1 MEPVVVKLSG
11 GLTESR
17 EAIGHLCD
25 WVNSIL
31 QPREKGATVKGTG
44 SGGTSVPG
52 MKPAGA
58 GRLKA
63 ETSGLD
69 PLNPGT
75 KLSGESGY
83 LSSGAHVKF
92 SGVTIVHGGGRQINA
107 MSEQLGIPVR
117 QVAGRRITDKQTM
130 DVLLAT
136 VGGTVN
142 RKLVSEMRRHG
153 LQAVGLTG
161 ADGEL
166 TTAVRREPLVIDGE
180 PIDFGY
186 VGHILSVQPELLQTL
201 MEQRYVPV
209 VACLTWSEEEGMLN
223 INADTMAIEIAGSLF
238 ARELVML
245 MEPEAVLDAQLNPI
259 ASLTFS
265 EFQQGVT
272 DGWISAGM
280 RPKLET
286 GFKAFRSG
294 LERVRLTNPEGLA
307 AGGGTI
313 LINDL

>member
-17 EAIGHLCD
+17 EAIAHLCG
-25 WVNSIL
+25 WVKKVMDTA
-31 QPREKGATVKGTG
+31 PG
-44 SGGTSVPG
+44 SFEAANAVP
-52 MKPAGA
+52 
-58 GRLKA
+58 
-63 ETSGLD
+63 
-69 PLNPGT
+69 
-75 KLSGESGY
+75 
-83 LSSGAHVKF
+83 
-92 SGVTIVHGGGRQINA
+92 GVTIVHGGGRQINA

-117 QVAGRRITDKQTM
+117 QVAGRRITDRETM

-166 TTAVRREPLVIDGE
+166 TTAVRREPLEIDGE
-180 PIDFGY
+180 AIDFGY
-186 VGHILSVQPELLQTL
+186 VGHILSVRPELLQTL

-245 MEPEAVLDAQLNPI
+245 MEPEAVLDVHLNPI
-259 ASLTFS
+259 SSLTFS

-272 DGWISAGM
+272 GGWISAGM

-286 GFKAFRSG
+286 GFKAVRSG
-294 LERVRLTNPEGLA
+294 LERVRLTNPAGLA

-313 LINDL
+313 LIND

>member
-17 EAIGHLCD
+17 EAIGHLCE
-25 WVNSIL
+25 WLKKI
-31 QPREKGATVKGTG
+31 QEPG
-44 SGGTSVPG
+44 SGGAESSELTSKTKSHSGPG
-52 MKPAGA
+52 SDAA
-58 GRLKA
+58 SKA
-63 ETSGLD
+63 I
-69 PLNPGT
+69 P
-75 KLSGESGY
+75 
-83 LSSGAHVKF
+83 
-92 SGVTIVHGGGRQINA
+92 GVTIVHGGGRQINA

-117 QVAGRRITDKQTM
+117 QVAGRRITDRDTM

-142 RKLVSEMRRHG
+142 RKLVSEMRRNG
-153 LQAVGLTG
+153 LRAVGLTG

-166 TTAVRREPLVIDGE
+166 TTAVRREPLEIDGE
-180 PIDFGY
+180 TIDFGY
-186 VGHILSVQPELLQTL
+186 VGHILGVRPEILQTL

-238 ARELVML
+238 ASELVML
-245 MEPEAVLDAQLNPI
+245 MEPEAVLDADLKPI

-286 GFKAFRSG
+286 GFRAVRSG

-307 AGGGTI
+307 GGGGTI
-313 LINDL
+313 LKND

>member
-25 WVNSIL
+25 WLKKV
-31 QPREKGATVKGTG
+31 QEPG
-44 SGGTSVPG
+44 SGGSVSS
-52 MKPAGA
+52 
-58 GRLKA
+58 
-63 ETSGLD
+63 E
-69 PLNPGT
+69 
-75 KLSGESGY
+75 
-83 LSSGAHVKF
+83 LSSKTKSHSSPGSATTTKANP
-92 SGVTIVHGGGRQINA
+92 GVTIVHGGGRQINA
-107 MSEQLGIPVR
+107 LSEQLGIPVR
-117 QVAGRRITDKQTM
+117 QVAGRRITDRDTM

-142 RKLVSEMRRHG
+142 RKLVSEMRRNG
-153 LQAVGLTG
+153 LRAVGLTG
-161 ADGEL
+161 ADGGL
-166 TTAVRREPLVIDGE
+166 TTAVRREPLEIDGE
-180 PIDFGY
+180 TIDFGY
-186 VGHILSVQPELLQTL
+186 VGHILSVQPEILQTL

-238 ARELVML
+238 AGELVML
-245 MEPEAVLDAQLNPI
+245 MEPEAVLDADLKPI

-265 EFQQGVT
+265 EFQQGVK

-286 GFKAFRSG
+286 GFRAVRSG

-307 AGGGTI
+307 GGAGTI
-313 LINDL
+313 LKKDL

>member
-1 MEPVVVKLSG
+1 MNPDPESDSKLKSKKKT
-11 GLTESR
+11 GLKPESVTLFHP
-17 EAIGHLCD
+17 ESDPGPDQVDATSAI
-25 WVNSIL
+25 
-31 QPREKGATVKGTG
+31 P
-44 SGGTSVPG
+44 
-52 MKPAGA
+52 
-58 GRLKA
+58 
-63 ETSGLD
+63 
-69 PLNPGT
+69 
-75 KLSGESGY
+75 
-83 LSSGAHVKF
+83 
-92 SGVTIVHGGGRQINA
+92 GVTIVHGGGRQINA

-117 QVAGRRITDKQTM
+117 QVAGRRITDRDTM

-166 TTAVRREPLVIDGE
+166 TTAVRREPLEIDGE
-180 PIDFGY
+180 TIDFGY
-186 VGHILSVQPELLQTL
+186 VGHILSVQPEILQTL
-201 MEQRYVPV
+201 MAQRYVPV

-245 MEPEAVLDAQLNPI
+245 MEPEAVLDADLNPI

-286 GFKAFRSG
+286 GFRAVRSG

-313 LINDL
+313 LEKDL